1 MPRNPKNQKHRGV
14 FERVKGSNVWWIRYT
29 DEHGKRVTS
38 KVGTW
43 AAAVHVY
50 NQRTAAVRLGV
61 LLPHSSRR
69 GVKFSDLVTDAI
81 GFAEKHHR
89 ASRDFK
95 QRANLAVEAFGD
107 RVAELI
113 TTRELQDWIDSMAE
127 EREWTGGTRN
137 RFKSTLGTIFR
148 EGMRAGK
155 VKANPARLIRRT
167 KEPMGRVRF
176 LSFEEEAR
184 LRKAIAATLP
194 GRIRD
199 EGESAFAQ
207 LDVALHTGMRKS
219 EQFTATWD
227 QVDLEHGY
235 IYLSMT
241 KNGSDRFVTLN
252 SAAVEVLKRLKK
264 RHKELGLPSDSTLFH
279 SKRDGLIKNP
289 RKWFATALD
298 QAKIADVTWHTL
310 RHTFASRL
318 VMGGVDLKTVQEL
331 MGHKTIAMTAR
342 YAHLAPTHKL
352 QARETLVRPGSI
364 SVPTGRKMATGAK
377 TATGSKKLNST
388 QLVYNKQVV

>member
-1 MPRNPKNQKHRGV
+1 MPRKPRQEKRKGI
-14 FERVKGSNVWWIRYT
+14 FERVKGSNIWWIRYT
-29 DEHGKRVTS
+29 NEHGKRVTS
-38 KVGTW
+38 KVGTF

-50 NQRTAAVRLGV
+50 EQRTAAIRLGV
-61 LLPHSSRR
+61 LLPNSPRR
-69 GVKFSDLVTDAI
+69 GVKFSELAKEAI
-81 GFAEKHHR
+81 KFSEKHHR
-89 ASRDFK
+89 ASKDFK
-95 QRANLAVEAFGD
+95 QRVNLAVDEFGD
-107 RVAELI
+107 RVAESI
-113 TTRELQDWIDSMAE
+113 TTRELQDWVDEMAE

-137 RFKSTLGTIFR
+137 RFKSSLSTVFR

-155 VKANPARLIRRT
+155 ITVNPARLIRRS
-167 KEPMGRVRF
+167 KESLGRVRF
-176 LSFEEEAR
+176 LSYEEEAK

-194 GRIRD
+194 GRIKD

-227 QVDLEHGY
+227 QVDLDRGF

-241 KNGSDRFVTLN
+241 KNGTDRFVTLN
-252 SAAVEVLKRLKK
+252 SAAVQVLRRLQE
-264 RHKELGLPSDSTLFH
+264 RHKRLGLPPESTLFH

-289 RKWFATALD
+289 RKWFATALE
-298 QAKIADVTWHTL
+298 QAKIEGVTWHTL

-318 VMGGVDLKTVQEL
+318 VMAGVDLKTVQEL

-352 QARETLVRPGSI
+352 QALETLVRPGSV
-364 SVPTGRKMATGAK
+364 SVQSGYKLATNAK
-377 TATGSKKLNST
+377 KSRRTEKLNSI
-388 QLVYNKQVV
+388 QLIESK